1 MSRVIDDGIVRLKFD
16 SDRFNNAIR
25 TSLQSISNLKN
36 ALKSGFD
43 NIGRHFSL
51 ASINNSIQQVSEKFS
66 AFGVMGMTVLQNLT
80 NSAVEAGKKIVSAL
94 TIDPLKMG
102 YQEYETQINA
112 IQTILSNTREKGTT
126 MDDVTKALDE
136 LNHYADMTIYNFTE
150 MTRNIGTFT
159 AAGIDLDT
167 SVSAIKGIANLA
179 AVSGSNS
186 EQASRAMYQLS
197 QALSSG
203 SLKLQDWNSVVNAG
217 MGGQVFQDAL
227 KETARVHGIAID
239 DMIKQE
245 GSFRETLKSGWISK
259 EILTET
265 LAKFTGDLTE
275 AELKSIGYTD
285 EQIKK
290 IIALGQ
296 DANDAATK
304 VKTFTQ
310 LMDTLNEAMQSGW
323 TKTWELLIG
332 NFEEAREFLTEISD
346 VLSKLID
353 ESSTSR
359 NTMLETWQK
368 LGGRDGLLAGVKNLM
383 YSMINISKTVKARLE
398 QLIPPM
404 TAEKLF
410 SLTER
415 FKKFTETLLNS
426 TDKIRK
432 TAESVKSLGDV
443 KTKGLDKLN
452 ELGKNSETFGKI
464 KDTFTSITDKVSIL
478 GEFQKLTS
486 SIFDI
491 LKKGSANIVSFVKRM
506 NELGALE
513 SLIVGIRNAVAASI
527 KAVRMLAEAFS
538 EVFSS
543 GMNPDFI
550 FSLIEKFRKLTES
563 FVTSDKASGRLKNIF
578 VQIFTT
584 AKNVLKVIAPLF
596 KALFNAAVSILPVFV
611 SAITSVISAVVG
623 FLPQIVSLAASVIPA
638 LISAFIRA
646 IPMIA
651 AFAQQG
657 FRLAGKI
664 LPTLLKGFWSALNA
678 VTGFWNGFQ
687 KLGGMNALGNL
698 IFNTF
703 CLVVKAVQITK
714 SAFETIFPSI
724 QTGAQLIFKIIDS
737 LRQFT
742 ATLLN
747 SSSASNILETILSGI
762 FGAFEVGGE
771 TISAISGG
779 IINLANIALPI
790 LKGMFESTFNSIT
803 SENIAAITERVEDLL
818 DILKASSGFRTA
830 VFADLIVM
838 FSNGVKSIA
847 AFVSNF
853 SELGGFVSITQILRN
868 VFDGV
873 VKIIGLAGQSFKEVF
888 GKALD
893 VNVLFDI
900 VDGVR
905 KLTESFLNSQNAAAS
920 IKNIF
925 TGLFSVIKLL
935 GSVIGT
941 IVNIVSGL
949 NPSFNNLG
957 ETLLFLVGKI
967 GEAITKFVEFTEA
980 TGIFDK
986 VASVVIFAING
997 ITSIIS
1003 GLVTTIKP
1011 IIENVKN
1018 VIFGVFDAIVA
1029 RIQARESQISDFTNA
1044 LNNTLGG
1051 FANVFKIFGSLFKK
1065 LGEVVFGLFSGL
1077 MPVLTKLGEFAGI
1090 AFNEITSAIYDSI
1103 ENVSLNGIID
1113 LFNGGV
1119 FGGLLI
1125 GINKFVSSLTNI
1137 TSQGGGI
1144 LSGLKNVLNTAQ
1156 GCLTELQNNVKTDT
1170 IKKIATSIAILA
1182 GSLLVLSLIDS
1193 VKLAASLG
1201 ALTVMLGELMGS
1213 MALMSKIGELQG
1225 FSSLTKM
1232 SGLLIG
1238 ISAAVL
1244 ILSAAISQMA
1254 TLSWEGM
1261 LKGLSGM
1268 AAMLY
1273 GLNLFL
1279 NNTNLYTSGIKMG
1292 IGLFL
1297 LAQALSV
1304 MSNSIIKMGSIDPVS
1319 LITGLLA
1326 MAALLAEIGVFV
1338 TLTGDAKKVLTTS
1351 IAMIALGAALNIMAA
1366 ALKSFG
1372 SLSLSEIGLGLLAMG
1387 GSLALIIGALYL
1399 VPKNVLAIG
1408 VGLVVVASAVKTL
1421 AKSLTIFAGMSIQ
1434 EIGLSLLA
1442 LAGSLAAIV
1451 LAMNLA
1457 NGGVAGAVGITIMA
1471 LAIGMLVPALLMLGT
1486 MSLAELGMSL
1496 LAIAGAFAL
1505 MAAAGA
1511 LLTPLIPSILGM
1523 AAALLML
1530 GAGIALAGV
1539 GVSLLVTGLGALVVA
1554 VVGSADAILE
1564 ACKTLIDI
1572 LIAVISESAPRL
1584 LEVVYGVVLLII
1596 DTLNN
1601 LLPKFFELLNTLLNG
1616 LLALFAEFAPKLID
1630 LLGVLLVSLFEMLKD
1645 ALPKMADA
1653 GLQMLTGLL
1662 RAIADNIEGVIAVA
1676 VDIVLNF
1683 INGIAS
1689 KLGDIVQCGIDL
1701 IINFI
1706 NGMADGIRNNT
1717 GPLLDACDNL
1727 IMAVIDGLAE
1737 GLFHGLN
1744 TVVDAAK
1751 EIGDAAVNGI
1761 KDLLGIH
1768 SPSKVFAEIGGFA
1781 VEGLTTAM
1789 TDPSMTNMVAQAVG
1803 GLAETATSSMTDG
1816 LSGFGNTIGE
1826 GFGNLDLSETG
1837 LNIGETLSN
1846 GIGSGIDMQGIAD
1859 SMTKIGDTAANGI
1872 TASPTITPVVD
1883 MSDTKKEVDDV
1894 NKSISDVAKN
1904 TPDDTTITTKKSV
1917 SETAKVSASMSNE
1930 VTSMIKTI
1938 KHRVGEINSNLI
1950 KLDKDISSLKV
1961 VMDTGTLVGELTSS
1975 LDTNLGNI
1983 NAMQRRGV

>member
-43 NIGRHFSL
+43 NIGQHFSL
-51 ASINNSIQQVSEKFS
+51 ASINSSIQQVSEKFS

-112 IQTILSNTREKGTT
+112 IQTILSNTRDKGTT
-126 MDDVTKALDE
+126 MSDVTKALDE

-383 YSMINISKTVKARLE
+383 YSMINISKTVKARME

-478 GEFQKLTS
+478 GEFHKLTS
-486 SIFDI
+486 SIFGI
-491 LKKGSANIVSFVKRM
+491 LKKGAASIASFLKRM
-506 NELGALE
+506 TELGALE
-513 SLIVGIRNAVAASI
+513 SLITGVRNAVAASI

-584 AKNVLKVIAPLF
+584 AKNVLKVIVPLF
-596 KALFNAAVSILPVFV
+596 KALFNAAVSILPVV
-611 SAITSVISAVVG
+611 ISAITSVISAVAG
-623 FLPQIVSLAASVIPA
+623 FLPQIISLASSVIPS

-646 IPMIA
+646 IPIVA
-651 AFAQQG
+651 SFTQQG
-657 FRLAGKI
+657 FKLAWKI
-664 LPTLLKGFWSALNA
+664 LPTLLSAFKTALNE
-678 VTGFWNGFQ
+678 VTSFWNGFQ

-698 IFNTF
+698 VYNTF
-703 CLVVKAVQITK
+703 CLVVKGVQITK

-742 ATLLN
+742 AILLN
-747 SSSASNILETILSGI
+747 SSSASSVLETVLSAI
-762 FGAFEVGGE
+762 FGLSKIGGE
-771 TISAISGG
+771 TISSISGAVSS
-779 IINLANIALPI
+779 LANTALPV
-790 LKGMFESTFNSIT
+790 LKEMFESTFNSIT
-803 SENIAAITERVEDLL
+803 SESIADITDRVGDLL
-818 DILKASSGFRTA
+818 EIFKATNSVRTA
-830 VFADLIVM
+830 VFSDMMKM
-838 FSNGVKSIA
+838 FSSGVTSIA
-847 AFVSNF
+847 LFVSNF

-868 VFDGV
+868 VFDSF
-873 VKIIGLAGQSFKEVF
+873 VKIIGLVGQSFKEVF
-888 GKALD
+888 GKTLD
-893 VNVLFDI
+893 ADVLFDI
-900 VDGVR
+900 VDGIR
-905 KLTESFLNSQNAAAS
+905 KLTDSFLNSKNAS
-920 IKNIF
+920 ESVKNIF
-925 TGLFSVIKLL
+925 SGLFSIVKLL
-935 GSVIGT
+935 GNVIRT
-941 IVNIVSGL
+941 IANVISGI
-949 NPSFNNLG
+949 NPSFKNLG
-957 ETLLFLVGKI
+957 ETILFLAGKI
-967 GEAITKFVEFTEA
+967 GEVITKFVGFAET
-980 TGIFDK
+980 TGLFNKI
-986 VASVVIFAING
+986 ASGVIMTVNSV
-997 ITSIIS
+997 TSIIS
-1003 GLVTTIKP
+1003 RLVTTMRP
-1011 IIENVKN
+1011 VIETLKN
-1018 VIFGVFDAIVA
+1018 VIFGVFDAIA
-1029 RIQARESQISDFTNA
+1029 AHIQARDSQVSDFAQAWSGTV
-1044 LNNTLGG
+1044 GG
-1051 FANVFKIFGSLFKK
+1051 MSKVFQIFEIAFKK
-1065 LGEVVFGLFSGL
+1065 LGETIFGIFDGL
-1077 MPVLTKLGEFAGI
+1077 TPILLKLGEFAGT
-1090 AFNEITSAIYDSI
+1090 AFNEISTAIYDSI
-1103 ENVSLNGIID
+1103 ENVSLDSIID

-1119 FGGLLI
+1119 FGALLL
-1125 GINKFVSSLTNI
+1125 GINKFVDSLTGI
-1137 TSQGGGI
+1137 TEEGGGI
-1144 LSGLKNVLNTAQ
+1144 LSNIKEVLSGVNSYFA
-1156 GCLTELQNNVKTDT
+1156 ELQNSVKADV
-1170 IKKIATSIAILA
+1170 IKKIAVSIAILA

-1193 VKLAASLG
+1193 EKLAVSLG
-1201 ALTVMLGELMGS
+1201 AITAMLGELMGS
-1213 MALMSKIGELQG
+1213 MAIMTKLGDLEG
-1225 FSSLTKM
+1225 FTGLAKM

-1244 ILSAAISQMA
+1244 ILSAAISQIA

-1268 AAMLY
+1268 AAMLL

-1292 IGLFL
+1292 IGLLL

-1304 MSNSIIKMGSIDPVS
+1304 MSNAIIKMS
-1319 LITGLLA
+1319 LVDAENLINGLIA
-1326 MAALLAEIGVFV
+1326 MAALLLEIGVFV
-1338 TLTGDAKKVLTTS
+1338 NATGDTKRVLSTS
-1351 IAMIALGAALNIMAA
+1351 VAMIALGAALNIFAV

-1372 SLSLSEIGLGLLAMG
+1372 SLSPAEIALGLLAMG
-1387 GSLALIIGALYL
+1387 GALAEIVTALRFI
-1399 VPKNVLAIG
+1399 PKNMTGIG
-1408 VGLVVVASAVKTL
+1408 VGLVLIAL
-1421 AKSLTIFAGMSIQ
+1421 AIKKIANALTVFGGMSIQ
-1434 EIGLSLLA
+1434 EIGLGLLA
-1442 LAGSLAAIV
+1442 LAGSLTAIV

-1457 NGGVAGAVGITIMA
+1457 SGGIAGAIGIMVMSV
-1471 LAIGMLVPALLMLGT
+1471 AIGMLVPTLLMLGS
-1486 MSLAELGMSL
+1486 MSLSEIGLSL

-1505 MAAAGA
+1505 MGAAGA
-1511 LLTPLIPSILGM
+1511 LLTPLIPSILGLG
-1523 AAALLML
+1523 AALLLL
-1530 GAGIALAGV
+1530 GSGIALAGI

-1564 ACKTLIDI
+1564 VVKTLIDI
-1572 LIAVISESAPRL
+1572 LIAVISESAPGL
-1584 LEVVYGVVLLII
+1584 IQAVSEILILLI
-1596 DTLNN
+1596 DTFIQITPRIFELISILLDGLLN
-1601 LLPKFFELLNTLLNG
+1601 LLI
-1616 LLALFAEFAPKLID
+1616 EFGPKLISTSGI
-1630 LLGVLLVSLFEMLKD
+1630 LLAALYDMLKEQI
-1645 ALPKMADA
+1645 PKIADS
-1653 GLQMLTGLL
+1653 GLKMLTGLL
-1662 RAIADNIEGVIAVA
+1662 QAIADNIGDVVTTA
-1676 VDIVLNF
+1676 VDIVTNF
-1683 INGIAS
+1683 IGGIAS
-1689 KLGDIVQCGIDL
+1689 KIDDVIQAGTDL
-1701 IINFI
+1701 VIDFI

-1717 GPLLDACDNL
+1717 TPLLDACDNL
-1727 IMAVIDGLAE
+1727 VMAVIDGLEE
-1737 GLFHGLN
+1737 GLFRGVN
-1744 TVVDAAK
+1744 TVVDATK
-1751 EIGDAAVNGI
+1751 NIGETAVNGI
-1761 KDLLGIH
+1761 KDFLGIH

-1781 VEGLTTAM
+1781 VEGLAKAM
-1789 TDPSMTNMVAQAVG
+1789 TDPSATNMVSQAVG
-1803 GLAETATSSMTDG
+1803 GLANTATSSMTDG
-1816 LSGFGNTIGE
+1816 LSGFSDT
-1826 GFGNLDLSETG
+1826 FGKDFNNIDLSETG
-1837 LNIGETLSN
+1837 LNIGDTLSN
-1846 GIGSGIDMQGIAD
+1846 GISSGIDMVGIAD
-1859 SMTKIGDTAANGI
+1859 SISKIGKSAAADI
-1872 TASPTITPVVD
+1872 SASPTITPVID
-1883 MSDTKKEVDDV
+1883 MSNIKKEVNGV
-1894 NKSISDVAKN
+1894 NKSIADAAKN

-1930 VTSMIKTI
+1930 VTSMIKNI
-1938 KHRVGEINSNLI
+1938 KHKVNDINENLI
-1950 KLDKDISSLKV
+1950 KLDKDVSSLKV
-1961 VMDTGTLVGELTSS
+1961 VMDTGTLVGELTSA

>member
-310 LMDTLNEAMQSGW
+310 LMSTLNEAMQSGW
-323 TKTWELLIG
+323 TKSWELLIG
-332 NFEEAREFLTEISD
+332 NFEQAREFLTEISD
-346 VLSKLID
+346 VLSDLIN
-353 ESSTSR
+353 ESSDSR

-368 LGGRDGLLAGVKNLM
+368 LGGRDGLLAGVKNMM
-383 YSMINISKTVKARLE
+383 YSIINISKTVKARME

-415 FKKFTETLLNS
+415 FKKFTDTLLAS

-432 TAESVKSLGDV
+432 AAEGVKSLSDV

-452 ELGKNSETFGKI
+452 EFSKNSDTFKKI
-464 KDTFTSITDKVSIL
+464 GDTFTSITDKVSIL

-486 SIFDI
+486 VIFDI
-491 LKKGSANIVSFVKRM
+491 LKKGAANASAFVKRM
-506 NELGALE
+506 TELGAIE
-513 SLIVGIRNAVAASI
+513 SLIVGVRNAIAASI
-527 KAVRMLAEAFS
+527 KAVRMLAEAFG
-538 EVFSS
+538 EVFST

-550 FSLIEKFRKLTES
+550 FELIEKFRKLTES

-584 AKNVLKVIAPLF
+584 AKNVLKVVVPLF
-596 KALFNAAVSILPVFV
+596 KALFNAAVAILPVV
-611 SAITSVISAVVG
+611 ISAFTSVISAVAG
-623 FLPQIVSLAASVIPA
+623 FLPQIISLAASVLPA

-646 IPMIA
+646 IPIIA
-651 AFAQQG
+651 SFAHQG
-657 FRLAGKI
+657 FKLAWKI
-664 LPTLLKGFWSALNA
+664 LPTLLNAFRTALNA
-678 VTGFWNGFQ
+678 VINFWNGFQ

-698 IFNTF
+698 IYNVF
-703 CLVVKAVQITK
+703 CMIVSGIRTAK

-724 QTGAQLIFKIIDS
+724 QSGAQLVYKIIES

-747 SSSASNILETILSGI
+747 SSTASNVLETILSAI
-762 FGAFEVGGE
+762 FGAFKVGGD
-771 TISAISGG
+771 TISLITSG
-779 IINLANIALPI
+779 ITNLANSALPI
-790 LKGMFESTFNSIT
+790 LKGMFEATFNSIT
-803 SENIAAITERVEDLL
+803 SQNIANVTDRVGDLL
-818 DILKASSGFRTA
+818 DILKASNGLRTA
-830 VFADLIVM
+830 VFSDMVSM
-838 FSNGVKSIA
+838 FGRGVKSIS
-847 AFVSNF
+847 AFVKHF
-853 SELGGFVSITQILRN
+853 AELGGFVSITQILRN
-868 VFDGV
+868 VFDGF
-873 VKIIGLAGQSFKEVF
+873 VKILGLAGIAFKEVF
-888 GKALD
+888 KKSFDAT
-893 VNVLFDI
+893 VLFDI
-900 VDGVR
+900 VDGIR
-905 KLTESFLNSQNAAAS
+905 KLTDNFINSQNAAAS
-920 IKNIF
+920 VKNIF
-925 TGLFSVIKLL
+925 TGLFSVVKLL
-935 GSVIGT
+935 GSVIGMV
-941 IVNIVSGL
+941 VNIVSGL

-957 ETLLFLVGKI
+957 ETLLYLVGKVS
-967 GEAITKFVEFTEA
+967 EAITKFVEFTEV

-986 VASVVIFAING
+986 IASVVVFAINT
-997 ITSIIS
+997 ITTVIS
-1003 GLVTTIKP
+1003 GIITTVKP
-1011 IIENVKN
+1011 VIETVKN
-1018 VIFGVFDAIVA
+1018 VIFGVIDAIVE
-1029 RIQARESQISDFTNA
+1029 RLQSREDQISTFATA
-1044 LNNTLGG
+1044 INNIFSG
-1051 FANVFKIFGSLFKK
+1051 FGNVFSIFGSIFKK
-1065 LGEVVFGLFSGL
+1065 IGEVVFGLFQGL
-1077 MPVLTKLGEFAGI
+1077 LPVLGKLGEFATQ
-1090 AFNEITSAIYDSI
+1090 AFNEVTAAIYDSI
-1103 ENVSLNGIID
+1103 ANVSFDAIID

-1119 FGGLLI
+1119 FGALLI

-1137 TSQGGGI
+1137 TNQGGGI
-1144 LSGLKNVLNTAQ
+1144 LSGIKNVLNTTQ
-1156 GCLTELQNNVKTDT
+1156 SCLTELQNNVKTDT
-1170 IKKIATSIAILA
+1170 IKKIATSIALLA

-1213 MALMSKIGELQG
+1213 MYLMTKLGDLSG
-1225 FSSLTKM
+1225 FASLGKM

-1238 ISAAVL
+1238 LSAAVL
-1244 ILSAAISQMA
+1244 IMSVAIKELSSVDYIGLLKGIGSMAAI
-1254 TLSWEGM
+1254 
-1261 LKGLSGM
+1261 
-1268 AAMLY
+1268 LY
-1273 GLNLFL
+1273 SLNLFL

-1292 IGLFL
+1292 IGLVL
-1297 LAQALSV
+1297 LASSLSIMGDAV
-1304 MSNSIIKMGSIDPVS
+1304 IKMGQVDPIS

-1326 MAALLAEIGVFV
+1326 MAALLAEIATFV
-1338 TLTGDAKKVLTTS
+1338 TFTGDAKKVLTTS

-1457 NGGVAGAVGITIMA
+1457 NGGVAGAVGIMIMA

-1859 SMTKIGDTAANGI
+1859 SMTKIGDTAADGI